1 MEIGQ
6 NFMTL
11 KTRNNTN
18 DTITNQKL
26 SIQISLSGLSFC
38 VLNTITNTISSIEY
52 ISFNKKVNP
61 FEALERLIHFF
72 DTKPYLQDKFDDI
85 LVIHENDLST
95 LVPKPL
101 FNEDYLADYLKFN
114 SKILKSDYISYD
126 TLSNNES
133 VNVYVPY
140 VNINNYIYEAFGEF
154 TFKHFSTILIEK
166 LLYKD
171 TDSKSTKTYIHIGE
185 QHFEI
190 VAVDNGKLMLYNT
203 FEYSNAE
210 DFIYYILFTL
220 EQLNYDPE
228 KIDTVLIGNISKE
241 HILYKIAYKYIR
253 NISIEKLGKE
263 LTNDSESNHSNHI
276 IVNSF

>member
-1 MEIGQ
+1 MAQ
-6 NFMTL
+6 QTKDL
-11 KTRNNTN
+11 

-38 VLNTITNTISSIEY
+38 VLNANSNTVSSIEH
-52 ISFNKKVNP
+52 IKFNKKANP

-101 FNEDYLADYLKFN
+101 FNKDYLADYLKFN
-114 SKILKSDYISYD
+114 SKILKSDYLSYD
-126 TLSNNES
+126 VLNNDES

-154 TFKHFSTILIEK
+154 TFKHFSTILIEEVLK
-166 LLYKD
+166 NE
-171 TDSKSTKTYIHIGE
+171 TDSKSNKVYVHVCE

-190 VAVDNGKLMLYNT
+190 VAVDNGALILYNT

-220 EQLNYDPE
+220 EQLNYDPDN
-228 KIDTVLIGNISKE
+228 IDIVLIGNISE
-241 HILYKIAYKYIR
+241 EGALYKMAYKYIR
-253 NISIEKLGKE
+253 NITFGTIGQQIVE
-263 LTNDSESNHSNHI
+263 DSEANHSNYI